1 MLPLV
6 NDLYR
11 PTALSQPSKTMHR
24 RRHRPLRIGRPTT
37 RSPAPKALPMP
48 PAMRTPQSIEEAI
61 WQWIDANPPQLYR
74 GGA

>member
-11 PTALSQPSKTMHR
+11 PIARSQPSKPMHR
-24 RRHRPLRIGRPTT
+24 RRRSRVGRSTT
-37 RSPAPKALPMP
+37 SAPAIQSVRTP
-48 PAMRTPQSIEEAI
+48 PVMQTPQSIEEAI